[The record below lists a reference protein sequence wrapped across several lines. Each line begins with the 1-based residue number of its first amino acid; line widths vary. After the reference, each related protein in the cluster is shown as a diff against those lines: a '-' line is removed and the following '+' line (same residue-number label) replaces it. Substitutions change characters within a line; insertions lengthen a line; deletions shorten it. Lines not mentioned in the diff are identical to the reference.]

1 MISTPPQSSDHKD
14 VIIIGAGA
22 AGLFCAGQ
30 AGSFGQKVMVLD
42 HRQKPA
48 EKIRISGG
56 GRCNFTNIYSSHE
69 HFLSRNPH
77 FAKSALAGYS
87 PYDFIDLVSR
97 YNIPFH
103 EKKEGQLFCD
113 NSAADIINM
122 LLDECRRHQV
132 ELSFQT
138 QIETVSKQDT
148 GFLVSTDKG
157 HFTADKLVIA
167 TGGLSIPKIGATGF
181 GYDIAKQF
189 NLPLIKPR
197 AGLVPLTFTD
207 KIKQSCQDLS
217 GLSVP
222 AKISFEATHFAEGL
236 LFTHRGLSGP
246 SILQIS
252 SYWQEGRDISVN
264 LMPDED
270 VGAFL
275 KIQKQKHPRQ
285 DMQTSLSKL
294 LPKRLASTLCHFSQ
308 IDGKLADLAD
318 KTLAEMA
325 TFIENWQIRPSGTEG
340 YRTAEVTLGG
350 VDTNSLSSKTMEV
363 RTCRGLYFIGEVV
376 DVTGHLGGHNFQWAW
391 ASAYAAAKSF

>member
-1 MISTPPQSSDHKD
+1 MNKTRLKSSQHKD

-30 AGSFGQKVMVLD
+30 AGALGQNVMVID

-56 GRCNFTNIYSSHE
+56 GRCNFTNIYSDHE
-69 HFLSRNPH
+69 NFLSRNPH

-87 PYDFIDLVSR
+87 PYDFIDLVTR
-97 YNIPFH
+97 YNIAFH
-103 EKKEGQLFCD
+103 EKKDGQLFCD
-113 NSAADIINM
+113 NSAQDIIDM
-122 LLDECRRHQV
+122 LINECRLNQV
-132 ELSFQT
+132 ALHFNT
-138 QIETVSKQDT
+138 NIEAVTKQDT
-148 GFLVSTDKG
+148 GFLITTDNG
-157 HFTADKLVIA
+157 LFTSDKLVIA

-181 GYDIAKQF
+181 GYDIARQF

-207 KIKQSCQDLS
+207 KLKQSCQDLS

-222 AKISFEATHFAEGL
+222 ACISFDRAHFAEGL

-252 SYWQEGRDISVN
+252 SYWQEGHDLHVD
-264 LMPDED
+264 LMPDLD
-270 VGAFL
+270 VSDFL
-275 KIQKQKHPRQ
+275 KRQKQKHPRQ
-285 DMQTSLSKL
+285 DLQTILSKT
-294 LPKRLASTLCHFSQ
+294 LPKRLAATLCSLCQ
-308 IDGKLADLAD
+308 IDGRLADLAD
-318 KTLAEMA
+318 KRLDEIAS
-325 TFIENWQIRPSGTEG
+325 FIKDWQIRPSGTEG

-363 RTCRGLYFIGEVV
+363 TSCKGLYFIGEVV

-391 ASAYAAAKSF
+391 ASAFAAARSF

>member
-1 MISTPPQSSDHKD
+1 MTSKRAHLANHKD

-30 AGSFGQKVMVLD
+30 AGSLGQKVMILD

-56 GRCNFTNIYSSHE
+56 GRCNFTNIYSTHE
-69 HFLSRNPH
+69 NFLSRNPH

-87 PYDFIDLVSR
+87 PYDFIDLVTR
-97 YNIPFH
+97 HNIAFH
-103 EKKEGQLFCD
+103 EKKDGQLFCD
-113 NSAADIINM
+113 NSASDIITM
-122 LLDECRRHQV
+122 LLDECRHHQV

-138 QIETVSKQDT
+138 QIEMVSKQDT
-148 GFLVSTDKG
+148 GFLIQTDKG
-157 HFTADKLVIA
+157 QFTADKLVIA

-189 NLPLIKPR
+189 NLPIIKPR

-207 KIKQSCQDLS
+207 KIKQSCQELS

-222 AKISFEATHFAEGL
+222 AKISFEATNFAEGL

-252 SYWQEGRDISVN
+252 SYWHEGRDLSIN
-264 LMPDED
+264 LMPDTD
-270 VGAFL
+270 VSGFL
-275 KIQKQKHPRQ
+275 KIQKEKHPRQ

-294 LPKRLASTLCHFSQ
+294 LPKRLASTLCHLSQ
-308 IDGKLADLAD
+308 IDGRLADLAD

-325 TFIENWQIRPSGTEG
+325 SFVENWQIRPSGTEG

-350 VDTNSLSSKTMEV
+350 VDTQSLSSKTMEV
-363 RTCRGLYFIGEVV
+363 TSCKGLYFIGEVV

-391 ASAYAAAKSF
+391 ASAHAAAKSF